1 MDIISNIYTL
11 LNSMIRKINDS
22 TKYLGNEPINSVAN
36 DLPSKWMALGS
47 GYARYKTLNMLNN
60 QPSQYGILVNYV
72 NFQTMVAQLW
82 FTNGGGALY
91 VRSGSTSNDT
101 WPNSWHKI
109 YDNINPPP
117 ALKVTTGGSEG
128 QLLAVNSS
136 GTISPN
142 ARTIASLGTGATYS
156 LNGTTLTITTL

>member
-11 LNSMIRKINDS
+11 LNSMIGKINDS

-60 QPSQYGILVNYV
+60 QPSQYGILVNYH
-72 NFQTMVAQLW
+72 NGQSMVAQLW
-82 FTNGGGALY
+82 FTNAGGAIY
-91 VRSGSTSNDT
+91 IRGGSTSNDK
-101 WPNSWHKI
+101 WPNGWHKI
-109 YDNINPPP
+109 YDSIYPQP
-117 ALKVTTGGSEG
+117 ASKTETGGLEG
-128 QLLAVNSS
+128 QILAVNTN
-136 GTISPN
+136 GTISPDT
-142 ARTIASLGTGATYS
+142 RTIASLGTGATYS